1 MGSVSRDDVEEKVA
15 LLEAARTAVAATL
28 VTDHVPKLLLEVNVD
43 HVGGSVFHPLSIET
57 AARTEVGRSRRVN
70 QDVIALRPD
79 LGLYLLADGMGG
91 HAAGEVASALAVEA
105 MQQFYVDAGSTW
117 PFDAEGPP
125 SDPRAFL
132 AAAAK
137 HANYRIRQLAEL
149 HPEYLGMGAA
159 VTAVHVGPSGVCLGH
174 VGHVRAYRFRD
185 GGIELLCHEHTVLE
199 RYVAQGAPREA
210 AQRMPGAGRLDR
222 ALGLRA
228 RLEVTARLEDTR
240 PGDVVVLASNGL
252 YTSVRDISMAR
263 LVAGRSSLDA
273 MADNLISHAL
283 AHDAPDDVSC
293 ILLRWGVA
301 EATGVAA

>member
-1 MGSVSRDDVEEKVA
+1 M
-15 LLEAARTAVAATL
+15 
-28 VTDHVPKLLLEVNVD
+28 
-43 HVGGSVFHPLSIET
+43 FHPLSIET

-210 AQRMPGAGRLDR
+210 AQRMPGADRLDR

-240 PGDVVVLASNGL
+240 PGDVVAMVSNGL
-252 YTSVRDISMAR
+252 YDVVSDPEMACI
-263 LVAGRSSLDA
+263 LAGQGLLTATVDHLIAVAQA
-273 MADNLISHAL
+273 NN
-283 AHDAPDDVSC
+283 APDDVSC
-293 ILLRWGVA
+293 VLLRWRAAGLERGVPPHD
-301 EATGVAA
+301 